1 MKVLII
7 AAIATMLVSCSS
19 NNSFEIPDQAMI
31 ILPDVV
37 TEEMA
42 KYEIKQAIKAQQK
55 VSEVGF
61 EWRDTEKLIKI
72 AKESLSSKRFRES
85 LLDARK
91 AKHQAIN
98 AYLQYEREEDAH
110 ERF

>member
-1 MKVLII
+1 MKVLLI
-7 AAIATMLVSCSS
+7 AAISTLLISCASD
-19 NNSFEIPDQAMI
+19 NGFEIPDQTMI
-31 ILPDVV
+31 VLPDVV

-55 VSEVGF
+55 VSEVGY
-61 EWRDTEKLIKI
+61 EWRDTAKLIKI
-72 AKESLSSKRFRES
+72 AQESLSSKRFRES
-85 LLDARK
+85 LKDARK

-98 AYLQYEREEDAH
+98 AYMQYEREEDAH